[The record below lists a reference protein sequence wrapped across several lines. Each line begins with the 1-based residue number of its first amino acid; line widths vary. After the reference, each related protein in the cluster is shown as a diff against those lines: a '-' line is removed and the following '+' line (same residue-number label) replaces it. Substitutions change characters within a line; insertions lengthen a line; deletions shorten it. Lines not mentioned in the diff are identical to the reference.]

1 MNTLKK
7 KISFEDLPSLMADL
21 LIQMELMNDRMKDV
35 EKKFSPPTTVNPE
48 KELITSAEVCKLLK
62 VSRITVYRMANR
74 GDIPCYRNG
83 KTLLFY
89 KDDVMNWINS
99 SPTNGHLMSIRTVDD
114 FMNSHL

>member
-35 EKKFSPPTTVNPE
+35 EKKFSPPTTVNSE

-62 VSRITVYRMANR
+62 VSRITVYRMAKR
-74 GDIPCYRNG
+74 GEIPCYRNG
-83 KTLLFY
+83 SILMFY
-89 KDDVMNWINS
+89 KDEILRW
-99 SPTNGHLMSIRTVDD
+99 VD
-114 FMNSHL
+114 STRIK